1 VLGKLLKST
10 SLPVESSSGNST
22 GIPNTGEVGSEA
34 KLPELQKIK
43 GKSEIKPTGG
53 FFGKLLAKPPAS
65 TTNPEGALV
74 KSKATEKNAALDPST
89 EAANSSEETA
99 KLLNFR
105 DLPENLQNS
114 LKFLSAEN
122 KEKIQAIEVESESP
136 EVKNYQIMFTGKAA
150 KQLFLNT
157 FQKILHGMNL
167 FGKSDAPDQT
177 AKLVTAS
184 DRDRSYLSKALANN
198 SAYLQAQFS
207 VPVDVRK
214 KAEIKDIS
222 ITESPFNLQKL
233 LLERKDLTEVVLN
246 AAKQIIQEQPN
257 ISIKADLE
265 AIIKALENK
274 DKEALKAALEPFA
287 RTYSL
292 EALKASPEA
301 NQAQSILKD
310 STNALIAQGVSK
322 EGLNATVVISGT
334 EAKPPTI
341 TDAIAI
347 QDVLL
352 PSQDGTFNPGELTI
366 VNKNNNSIPSL
377 IFYTLLTMADFTRAG
392 KTLNKE
398 ESKALTEAIVKST
411 INADAQAK
419 AAVAHLN

>member
-1 VLGKLLKST
+1 VLSQLLKST
-10 SLPVESSSGNST
+10 SLPVESSSGKST
-22 GIPNTGEVGSEA
+22 GIPNTGEVGASQSPA
-34 KLPELQKIK
+34 NNIRRTSSSDDVL
-43 GKSEIKPTGG
+43 GRS
-53 FFGKLLAKPPAS
+53 LAKPNNNITKPMGALAVES
-65 TTNPEGALV
+65 KAAENKNPEPSAE
-74 KSKATEKNAALDPST
+74 KAT
-89 EAANSSEETA
+89 NSSEETPT
-99 KLLNFR
+99 LLSFSE
-105 DLPENLQNS
+105 LPENLQNS

-122 KEKIQAIEVESESP
+122 KGKIQAIEVESESP

-157 FQKILHGMNL
+157 FENILHGMNL
-167 FGKSDAPDQT
+167 FGKSDTPDKA
-177 AKLVTAS
+177 AKLVTESA
-184 DRDRSYLSKALANN
+184 RDKSYLSKALAND

-207 VPVDVRK
+207 VPVNVKK

-246 AAKQIIQEQPN
+246 AAKQIITEEPN
-257 ISIKADLE
+257 ISIKAELE

-301 NQAQSILKD
+301 NQAKSILKD

-322 EGLNATVVISGT
+322 EGLDPTFVISGAET
-334 EAKPPTI
+334 KPT
-341 TDAIAI
+341 TRADAIAI

-352 PSQDGTFNPGELTI
+352 LSKDGTFNSGELTI

-392 KTLNKE
+392 KTLKKE
-398 ESKALTEAIVKST
+398 EAQALTKAIVEST

>member
-1 VLGKLLKST
+1 VLSQLLKST
-10 SLPVESSSGNST
+10 SLPVESSSGKST

-89 EAANSSEETA
+89 EAANSSEETPT
-99 KLLNFR
+99 LLSFSE
-105 DLPENLQNS
+105 LPQNLQKS

-122 KEKIQAIEVESESP
+122 KEKIQAIQVESGNP

-167 FGKSDAPDQT
+167 FGKSDAPDQA

-184 DRDRSYLSKALANN
+184 DRDRSYLSKALAND

-207 VPVDVRK
+207 VPVDLKK

-233 LLERKDLTEVVLN
+233 LLERKDLTEVLLN

-322 EGLNATVVISGT
+322 EGLDPTVVISGAET
-334 EAKPPTI
+334 KLTTR

-392 KTLNKE
+392 KTLKKE
-398 ESKALTEAIVKST
+398 EAQALTEAIVKST

>member
-1 VLGKLLKST
+1 MLSQLLKST
-10 SLPVESSSGNST
+10 SLPVESSSGKST

-89 EAANSSEETA
+89 EAANSSEETPT
-99 KLLNFR
+99 LLSFSE
-105 DLPENLQNS
+105 LPQNLQKS

-122 KEKIQAIEVESESP
+122 KEKIQAIQVESGNP

-167 FGKSDAPDQT
+167 FGKSDAPDQA

-184 DRDRSYLSKALANN
+184 DRDRSYLSKALAND

-207 VPVDVRK
+207 VPVDLKK

-233 LLERKDLTEVVLN
+233 LLERKDLTEVLLN

-322 EGLNATVVISGT
+322 EGLDPTVVISGAET
-334 EAKPPTI
+334 KLTTR

-392 KTLNKE
+392 KTLKKE
-398 ESKALTEAIVKST
+398 EAQALTEAIVKST

>member
-1 VLGKLLKST
+1 VLQLLNRPIK
-10 SLPVESSSGNST
+10 SSSETST
-22 GIPNTGEVGSEA
+22 GILNTGEVGSEA
-34 KLPELQKIK
+34 KLPELQTIPAKNNIQK
-43 GKSEIKPTGG
+43 TNG
-53 FFGKLLAKPPAS
+53 FFGKLLATPTAS
-65 TTNPEGALV
+65 TTNLEKTSPIE
-74 KSKATEKNAALDPST
+74 SKATKNANPELST
-89 EAANSSEETA
+89 TATKSSEETPR
-99 KLLNFR
+99 LLNFSE
-105 DLPENLQNS
+105 LPENLQQS

-122 KEKIQAIEVESESP
+122 KAKIQAVKVESDNP

-167 FGKSDAPDQT
+167 FGKSDTPDKAAT
-177 AKLVTAS
+177 LLTES
-184 DRDRSYLSKALANN
+184 DRDKSYLSKALANDN
-198 SAYLQAQFS
+198 AYLQAQFS
-207 VPVDVRK
+207 VPVDVKK

-233 LLERKDLTEVVLN
+233 LLERKDLTVVVLN
-246 AAKQIIQEQPN
+246 AAKQIIEEQPN

-265 AIIKALENK
+265 AIIKALEKK

-301 NQAQSILKD
+301 NEAKSILQD
-310 STNALIAQGVSK
+310 STNALIAQGVNK
-322 EGLNATVVISGT
+322 EGLNPTVVISGT
-334 EAKPPTI
+334 ETKPTI

-352 PSQDGTFNPGELTI
+352 PNKDGAFNLGELTI

-392 KTLNKE
+392 KPLNKD
-398 ESKALTEAIVKST
+398 ESRALTDAIVQST
-411 INADAQAK
+411 INADSQAK

>member
-10 SLPVESSSGNST
+10 SLPVESSSGKST

-89 EAANSSEETA
+89 EAAKSSEETPT
-99 KLLNFR
+99 LLSFSE
-105 DLPENLQNS
+105 LPQNLQNS

-122 KEKIQAIEVESESP
+122 KGKIQAIEVESGNP

-167 FGKSDAPDQT
+167 FGKSDAPDQA

-184 DRDRSYLSKALANN
+184 DRDRSYLSKALAND

-207 VPVDVRK
+207 VPVDLKK

-257 ISIKADLE
+257 ISIKAELE

-322 EGLNATVVISGT
+322 EGLNPTVVISGAET
-334 EAKPPTI
+334 KLTAR

-352 PSQDGTFNPGELTI
+352 PSEDGTFNSGELTI

-392 KTLNKE
+392 KTLKKE
-398 ESKALTEAIVKST
+398 EARALTEAIVKST

-419 AAVAHLN
+419 AAVAEIN